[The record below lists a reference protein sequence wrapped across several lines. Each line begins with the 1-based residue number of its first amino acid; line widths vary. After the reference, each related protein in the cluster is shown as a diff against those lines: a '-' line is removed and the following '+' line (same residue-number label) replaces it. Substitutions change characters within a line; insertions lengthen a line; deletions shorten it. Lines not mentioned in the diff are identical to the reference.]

1 MIDFDIYA
9 TGGSGTIG
17 KYLSNRVTSLQ
28 VDLSDRNFDLRMDK
42 NAKLKSLIHL
52 AGIVGN
58 NRVQEDQEYSFRVN
72 VQSTRILAEKFL
84 EYGGDK
90 FIYVSSSHV
99 YAPQDYPLDENSNLE
114 PRNLY
119 ASQKLAAELELHK
132 VFGGAQDKLCIVRVF
147 SVLNW
152 GTHPFTLGGAIMNLA
167 KDKTD
172 YKLNYGDDIR
182 DFLTPST
189 IANTLEEMSTR
200 LDLEGVFNLCSG
212 FGISI
217 SKAATRMLD
226 ESGFQVGKDRI
237 NGGHSEVPYLV
248 GNNSKLKAKIPNV
261 SLEWTPSRIQVGK

>member
-9 TGGSGTIG
+9 SGGSGTIG
-17 KYLSNRVTSLQ
+17 KYLSNRVTRLQ
-28 VDLSDRNFDLRMDK
+28 VDLSHRNFNLRIHK
-42 NAKLKSLIHL
+42 NPNIKTLIHL

-58 NRVQEDQEYSFRVN
+58 ERVLEDREYSFQVN

-99 YAPQDYPLDENSNLE
+99 YAPQDHPLDENSNLE

-119 ASQKLAAELELHK
+119 ASQKLAAEMELRK
-132 VFGGAQDKLCIVRVF
+132 VFDGAKDKLCIVRVF
-147 SVLNW
+147 SVLDW
-152 GTHPFTLGGAIMNLA
+152 GTRPFTLGGAIANLA
-167 KDKTD
+167 KHKSDF
-172 YKLNYGDDIR
+172 KLNHGDDIR

-200 LDLEGVFNLCSG
+200 PILEGVFNLCSG
-212 FGISI
+212 NGISI
-217 SKAATRMLD
+217 TKAATRMLD
-226 ESGFQVGKDRI
+226 ESGIEVGKDRI

-248 GNNSKLKAKIPNV
+248 GNNARLKSKLPNL
-261 SLEWTPSRIQVGK
+261 SLEWSPSRIQDGK